1 MSNEIVEALRAAGP
15 AGLGP
20 EALHSALHT
29 ALPAISRSTLNRRLA
44 ALTREGQL
52 RALGAGRAT
61 RYVLAAPLSRADIDA
76 YFAVPANSRTVA
88 PFRPEL
94 LAASPGLDPGRA
106 ARLRQIQ
113 ALAPALDRKFL
124 SEFLVDFTWAS
135 SLLEGSTYSQ
145 LDTAALVKYG
155 QHSKT
160 KPTEDAVLA
169 LNHKQAGERL
179 WTERALS
186 AANICA
192 LHALLTD
199 PHGLIGPDESDH
211 FLPAEQRGKPRVY
224 EDVRLQNSAYLP
236 PFRPG
241 TPHAAEVLAQVAET
255 AATLPPIEAAF
266 HLLTRIAYIQ
276 SFANGNK
283 RTSRIAANLPLLA
296 AGLLPFSF
304 VDVDKA
310 DYIRGLA
317 AFYELGSTTVI
328 EQTFVRGYV
337 RSIARVSRIPDALR
351 VGGFDLDGAC
361 ELLVGFVNSGA
372 LPSDPRARVFVAG
385 A

>member
-1 MSNEIVEALRAAGP
+1 MSNELVEVIRAAGP
-15 AGLGP
+15 AGLRP
-20 EALHSALHT
+20 EALHA
-29 ALPAISRSTLNRRLA
+29 ALPAVSRSTLNRRLA
-44 ALTREGQL
+44 ALCKAGSLQ
-52 RALGAGRAT
+52 ALGAGRAT
-61 RYVLAAPLSRADIDA
+61 RYVLSGVFTREDIGA
-76 YFAVPANSRTVA
+76 YFAAPANSRAVA

-94 LAASPGLDPGRA
+94 LASSPGIDAGRA
-106 ARLRQIQ
+106 ARLKQIQ
-113 ALAPALDRKFL
+113 ALAQPLDRRFL

-145 LDTAALVKYG
+145 LDTAALIKYG
-155 QHSKT
+155 QRSKA

-179 WTERALS
+179 WVDRTLS
-186 AANICA
+186 LDNVCA
-192 LHALLTD
+192 MHALLTD
-199 PHGLIGPDESDH
+199 PHGLIELDASDH
-211 FLPAEQRGKPRVY
+211 FLPAEQRGHPRVY

-241 TPHAAEVLAQVAET
+241 TTHAADMLVQVIAT
-255 AATLPPIEAAF
+255 AAGLPPIEAAF
-266 HLLTRIAYIQ
+266 YLLTRIAYIQ

-283 RTSRIAANLPLLA
+283 RTSRIAANLPLLG

-317 AFYELGSTTVI
+317 AFYELGSTVVI
-328 EQTFVRGYV
+328 EQTFVSGYV
-337 RSIARVSRIPDALR
+337 RSIARGSRIPDALR
-351 VGGFDLDGAC
+351 VDGFDLDTVCG
-361 ELLVGFVNSGA
+361 LLVGYVNSDQ
-372 LPSDPRARVFVAG
+372 LPGDRRARVFVAG

>member
-1 MSNEIVEALRAAGP
+1 MPNKIVDAVRAAGP
-15 AGLGP
+15 VGMRP
-20 EALHSALHT
+20 EALQA
-29 ALPAISRSTLNRRLA
+29 ALPGISRSTLNRRLA
-44 ALTREGQL
+44 ALCRDGSLQ
-52 RALGAGRAT
+52 ALGAGRAT
-61 RYVLAAPLSRADIDA
+61 RYVVVGGFTRAEIDA
-76 YFAVPANSRTVA
+76 YFSAPANSRAVA
-88 PFRPEL
+88 PFRPDL
-94 LAASPGLDPGRA
+94 LDAAPGLDASRA

-113 ALAPALDRKFL
+113 ALAQPLDRKFL
-124 SEFLVDFTWAS
+124 SEFLIDFTWAS
-135 SLLEGSTYSQ
+135 SLLEGSSYSA

-155 QHSKT
+155 QQSKT

-169 LNHKQAGERL
+169 LNHKRAGERL
-179 WTERALS
+179 WTERLLS
-186 AANICA
+186 VENVCA
-192 LHALLTD
+192 MHALLTD
-199 PHGLIGPDESDH
+199 PHELIELDASDH
-211 FLPAEQRGKPRVY
+211 FLPAEQRGRPRVY

-241 TPHAAEVLAQVAET
+241 TSHAAELLAQIMTT
-255 AATLPPIEAAF
+255 AAGLPPIEAAF
-266 HLLTRIAYIQ
+266 YLLTRIAYAQ

-328 EQTFVRGYV
+328 EQTFVSGYV
-337 RSIARVSRIPDALR
+337 RSIARGSRIPDALR
-351 VGGFDLDGAC
+351 VGGFDLDAAC
-361 ELLVGFVNSGA
+361 AALVGYVNSGQ
-372 LPSDPRARVFVAG
+372 LPSDPRARVFVTG